1 MNTGIV
7 KRVAAFVS
15 ILSLLIL
22 FGCAQ
27 NNSSGEMNDSMKP
40 MEEKPMMEM
49 QEPDKMDSKGMMDDM
64 KNEGSMDKTTDQE
77 MGGMDKM
84 MK

>member
-1 MNTGIV
+1 MNTGRV

-40 MEEKPMMEM
+40 MEEKPMM
-49 QEPDKMDSKGMMDDM
+49 DDM